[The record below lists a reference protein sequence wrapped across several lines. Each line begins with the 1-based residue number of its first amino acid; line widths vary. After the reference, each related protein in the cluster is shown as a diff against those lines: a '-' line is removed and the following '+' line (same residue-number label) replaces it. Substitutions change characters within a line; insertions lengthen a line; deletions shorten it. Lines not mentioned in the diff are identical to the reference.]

1 MSPDPAGRPGPPPGG
16 PGSPLSDPHRT
27 GPVPAYTP
35 GSTAVPPRPGRFNL
49 LARRRAPRDMWE
61 PARPIPL
68 WRRLFA
74 LISLAVIALTA
85 GAMFA
90 ATVAAALG
98 GLALAIQ
105 SLIS

>member
-1 MSPDPAGRPGPPPGG
+1 MGG
-16 PGSPLSDPHRT
+16 PDFHAT
-27 GPVPAYTP
+27 GP
-35 GSTAVPPRPGRFNL
+35 TAMPPRPGRLNL
-49 LARRRAPRDMWE
+49 LAHRRAPRDMWE
-61 PARPIPL
+61 PARRIPL

-74 LISLAVIALTA
+74 LVSLAVIALTA